1 MKTLMYVG
9 GYTDGQ
15 GCSLRVM
22 EADTGTGAFRLI
34 RDIPKTSG
42 HTYLCIN
49 RAGTRLYAGGED
61 LSNPAKGKNGA
72 VIAYAIE
79 GDRLEQIGVCPL
91 GPFTV
96 PCHVSLSPDEKTFV
110 WAEYTCAFC
119 GATELDADGNL
130 SRKTVSVQNIGDG
143 PNKPRQDKAHA
154 HCAVVSPDG
163 RYLCVVDL
171 GIDQVKVFDFAGR
184 AGGLRECEDR
194 TIRTE
199 PGLGPRHFIFHP
211 NGHLAFLVYEL
222 GNAVSSFR
230 YDGDKFTLLQTVSML
245 PGQFTGDTKA
255 AAIKISEDGKRL
267 FASNRGHDS
276 IAVYDIDT
284 ETGSLTLLT
293 IDKLVGKVPRDFTFM
308 PGEAF
313 AVVGHKMSHELMS
326 YRYDKETGKLE
337 PLHNA
342 FAMHRPTC
350 IVFPYPKSSDL

>member
-1 MKTLMYVG
+1 MKRLMYVG
-9 GYTDGQ
+9 SYTDEQ

-22 EADTGTGAFRLI
+22 EADTETGAFRLI
-34 RDIPKTSG
+34 RAIPRTFA
-42 HTYLCIN
+42 HTYLCLN
-49 RAGTRLYAGGED
+49 RVRTRLYACGD
-61 LSNPAKGKNGA
+61 DPANPAKGKNGA
-72 VIAYAIE
+72 LIAYAVE
-79 GDRLEQIGVCPL
+79 GDRLVQTGVAPL
-91 GPFTV
+91 GPFTP
-96 PCHVSLSPDEKTFV
+96 PCHLSLSPDEKTLV
-110 WAEYTCAFC
+110 WAEYTGAFC

-130 SRKTVSVQNIGDG
+130 TQKTVLRQNTGDG

-184 AGGLRECEDR
+184 AGGLRECADR
-194 TIRTE
+194 TIHTE

-211 NGHLAFLVYEL
+211 NGHFAFLVYEL
-222 GNAVSSFR
+222 GNVVSSFR
-230 YDGDKFTLLQTVSML
+230 YDGDRFTLLQTVSML

-255 AAIKISEDGKRL
+255 AAIKISADGKRL

-284 ETGSLTLLT
+284 EAGSLTLLT
-293 IDKLVGKVPRDFTFM
+293 IDKLVGKFPRDFTFM

-326 YRYDKETGKLE
+326 YRYDRATGALE

-350 IVFPYPKSSDL
+350 ILFS